1 MNDRQ
6 DSKDLDVLRKE
17 LFIKEELISH
27 QQAQLKSIY
36 GMKSWRLALALAR
49 LNGRI
54 FLYARRLFRFFGLVF
69 LFIYTLLIA
78 GYLYALKKIR
88 NIIIFPGG

>member
-1 MNDRQ
+1 MNYKEE
-6 DSKDLDVLRKE
+6 SKELDGLRKE
-17 LFIKEELISH
+17 LFIKEAVISH

-49 LNGRI
+49 I
-54 FLYARRLFRFFGLVF
+54 KAQVFICIRRVFRFLGLLF